1 VHARIS
7 GKKLLPEMHFT
18 FKQARD
24 HLRAEL
30 FGRQTVEET
39 LQFIQA
45 LAAEA
50 RKSSA
55 TRLLVWVRNSRPIF
69 KVEQYGLSEHFK
81 QLAAQKDVRV
91 ALLADSDEV
100 RASHQYIEVL
110 AAQQGAK
117 VRAFREET
125 RALAWLGAQSQE

>member
-1 VHARIS
+1 
-7 GKKLLPEMHFT
+7 MHFT
-18 FKQARD
+18 FEFAQD

-39 LQFIQA
+39 REFIAA
-45 LAAEA
+45 LIAEA
-50 RKSSA
+50 RTHSA
-55 TRLLVWVRNSRPIF
+55 TRILIQVRNSRPIF
-69 KVEQYGLSEHFK
+69 KVEQYKLSDQFK

-110 AAQQGAK
+110 AAQQGAQ
-117 VRAFREET
+117 VRAFRDEA
-125 RALAWLGAQSQE
+125 RALNWLCPQSRD